1 MRVRRAFTAAF
12 LLLPVIEIAIV
23 VALASWIGVGPVILA
38 LLALSLIGILII
50 RETGRRGWQD
60 LRLAARDGVTPAG
73 RSGRG
78 MTMLSGVLLAV
89 PGFLTAALGAL
100 LFLPPVRKAVR
111 TRSRRWAETQGTWV
125 VTEQF
130 QRRASGPAS
139 SGPGPVVRGEVVD
152 D

>member
-1 MRVRRAFTAAF
+1 MRVRRAFTAAL

-23 VALASWIGVGPVILA
+23 VALASWIGVGPVIVA
-38 LLALSLIGILII
+38 LLALSLIGILVI

-73 RSGRG
+73 HSGRG

-89 PGFLTAALGAL
+89 PGFLTAALGVL

-111 TRSRRWAETQGTWV
+111 ARSRRWAEKQGTWV
-125 VTEQF
+125 VAEQF
-130 QRRASGPAS
+130 QRRGSGPAS
-139 SGPGPVVRGEVVD
+139 SGPVVRGEVVD